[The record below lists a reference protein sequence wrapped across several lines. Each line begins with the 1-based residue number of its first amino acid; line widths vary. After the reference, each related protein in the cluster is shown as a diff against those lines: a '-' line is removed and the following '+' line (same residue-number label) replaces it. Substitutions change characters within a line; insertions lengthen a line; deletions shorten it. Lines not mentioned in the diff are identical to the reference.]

1 MEGALRERV
10 LERTVTVMRIEYD
23 AKRDLLYIWFRSSD
37 EKAAQTI
44 TVAPGV
50 FADMDS
56 QGRLI
61 GIEVLDA
68 SEMLGE
74 PLKVEVALPPVAV
87 KQGKV

>member
-1 MEGALRERV
+1 MSRRGWNCRGLRCSYNV
-10 LERTVTVMRIEYD
+10 WWGVTVERR
-23 AKRDLLYIWFRSSD
+23 AT
-37 EKAAQTI
+37 QTV

-68 SEMLGE
+68 SGMLGE
-74 PLKVEVALPPVAV
+74 PLKVEVALPTGAV
-87 KQGKV
+87 KQGVKRDA